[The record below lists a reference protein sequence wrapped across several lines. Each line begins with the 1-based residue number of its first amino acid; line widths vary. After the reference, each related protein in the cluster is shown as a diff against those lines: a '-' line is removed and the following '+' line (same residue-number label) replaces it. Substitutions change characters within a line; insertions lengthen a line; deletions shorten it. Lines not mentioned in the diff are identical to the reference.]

1 MFLAEKLR
9 GENLLWFL
17 PVFTSRRQPTPVS
30 RAEGVK
36 FLLLHTFLIVAILR
50 RRVDLSSG

>member
-1 MFLAEKLR
+1 MFLAKKLR

-17 PVFTSRRQPTPVS
+17 PAFTSRRQPTPVS